1 MNTTRR
7 GVFLDRDG
15 VLNASV
21 VRDGRPFP
29 PDGPEHALRL
39 PRVEDACSR
48 LAAAG
53 LVLVIVTNQPDVARG
68 TCTLADV
75 EAINSA
81 VTHGLP
87 ITDILV
93 CPHDDAEDCRCRK
106 PRPGML
112 LEAADRWH
120 LDLKA
125 SVMVGDRWRDIEAGH
140 RAGTRTIFVDQGYAE
155 EFPVAP
161 DYVVSSLA
169 DAADLILAAGPAS

>member
-15 VLNASV
+15 VLNAAV

-29 PDGPEHALRL
+29 PDGPEHTVRL

-53 LVLVIVTNQPDVARG
+53 LVLVVVTNQPDVARG
-68 TCTLADV
+68 ACTLADV

-81 VTHGLP
+81 VTRGLP
-87 ITDILV
+87 ITDVLV
-93 CPHDDAEDCRCRK
+93 CPHDDTDDCRCRK

-112 LEAADRWH
+112 LEAAERWG
-120 LDLKA
+120 LDLWA

-140 RAGTRTIFVDQGYAE
+140 RAGTRTIFVDHGYAE
-155 EFPVAP
+155 ELPVAS
-161 DYVVSSLA
+161 DYVVSSLSE
-169 DAADLILAAGPAS
+169 AADLILAAGAAS